1 MYGLKVPLTKLG
13 ELEHGFINDTRVLKC
28 LETVRTK
35 IANIHLKTTFF
46 SKPKYSL
53 FGHFYLFLII
63 FESFLMLFECF

>member
-13 ELEHGFINDTRVLKC
+13 ELEHGFINDTHVLKG
-28 LETVRTK
+28 LETIHTK

-53 FGHFYLFLII
+53 FGHF
-63 FESFLMLFECF
+63 

>member
-13 ELEHGFINDTRVLKC
+13 ELEHGFINHTHVLKG
-28 LETVRTK
+28 LETIHTK

-53 FGHFYLFLII
+53 FGHF
-63 FESFLMLFECF
+63 